1 MAFKSIK
8 APHLG
13 KARELLIQYHSEQP
27 WSNSNACI
35 VLVDVTTFTQDP
47 VVGVTLRNM
56 IADVGI
62 WVEVSTPGYQLT
74 PGYRLTPG

>member
-8 APHLG
+8 TPHLG

-27 WSNSNACI
+27 WSNSTACI
-35 VLVDVTTFTQDP
+35 VLVGVTTFTQDP

-62 WVEVSTPGYQLT
+62 WVEVSTPG
-74 PGYRLTPG
+74 